1 MNTEQLNALVFCA
14 PLFLPLSARGEPV
27 VQGVVGA
34 HERTGRSGFECGGG
48 EVGVGSNGKRHRMAT
63 KAVTEVAGSAAARR
77 PLPNTVVRS
86 PFTKTLHSATTC
98 MSPCALGRVTPH
110 CDVTAPKASVRL

>member
-34 HERTGRSGFECGGG
+34 HERTGRSGFECGRGGRRGSRRNGG
-48 EVGVGSNGKRHRMAT
+48 ERA
-63 KAVTEVAGSAAARR
+63 
-77 PLPNTVVRS
+77 
-86 PFTKTLHSATTC
+86 
-98 MSPCALGRVTPH
+98 
-110 CDVTAPKASVRL
+110 